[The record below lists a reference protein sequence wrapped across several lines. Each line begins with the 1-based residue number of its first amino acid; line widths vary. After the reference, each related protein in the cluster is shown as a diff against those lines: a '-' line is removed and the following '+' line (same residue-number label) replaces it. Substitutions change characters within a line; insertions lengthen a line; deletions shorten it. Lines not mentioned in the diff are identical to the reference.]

1 MKIFLIACNELS
13 NNIVFT
19 NETDIELKKKYR
31 TLNPKGDMVSKK
43 IAKMDELEGVEAIYC
58 DMSFSSIELAK
69 NLAYEKDL
77 LINVNKKIYDC
88 RIGNLEGK
96 SIKMLS
102 YFQERN
108 FDFKLEKGESLNE
121 CSKRITT
128 FIDEVLDDGY
138 NQVAVFM
145 PKRCIMAY
153 LIHHTDI
160 GYNLDESLVLS
171 QNEKVILDNT
181 GQLCNIYEITY
192 KDKKFDKIK
201 NLSINS

>member
-1 MKIFLIACNELS
+1 MKIFLIACTELS

-19 NETDIELKKKYR
+19 NETDIEVKKKYR
-31 TLNPKGDMVSKK
+31 TLNPKGDMISKK
-43 IAKMDELEGVEAIYC
+43 LAKMDEFEGLEAIYS
-58 DMSFSSIELAK
+58 DMSFGSIELAK

-88 RIGNLEGK
+88 KIGNLDGK

-121 CSKRITT
+121 CGRRITA
-128 FIDEVLDDGY
+128 FIDEVLEDGY
-138 NQVAVFM
+138 KTVAVFM

-153 LIHHTDI
+153 LINHTDV
-160 GYNLDESLVLS
+160 GYNLDESLVLT

-192 KDKKFDKIK
+192 DGKEVEKIK
-201 NLSINS
+201 NLSING

>member
-1 MKIFLIACNELS
+1 MKIFLIASTELS

-19 NETDIELKKKYR
+19 NETDIEIKKKFR

-43 IAKMDELEGVEAIYC
+43 LAKMEEFDNIEAIYS
-58 DMSFSSIELAK
+58 DMSFGSIELAK

-88 RIGNLEGK
+88 KIGNLEGK

-121 CSKRITT
+121 CSKRVTA
-128 FIDEVLDDGY
+128 FIDEVLEDGY

-145 PKRCIMAY
+145 PKRCILAY
-153 LIHHTDI
+153 LINYI
-160 GYNLDESLVLS
+160 EVGYNLDESLVLT
-171 QNEKVILDNT
+171 QNDKIILDNT

-192 KDKKFDKIK
+192 KGKEFVDIK
-201 NLSINS
+201 NLSINN